1 MSKAELLMAK
11 GMLTEF
17 PPFPPDQQELIT
29 QCKTEL
35 REVMAKYEEH
45 VAMFSVALIG
55 LEEQAKP

>member
-11 GMLTEF
+11 GILTEF
-17 PPFPPDQQELIT
+17 PPEQQELIT

-55 LEEQAKP
+55 LEAQAKP

>member
-1 MSKAELLMAK
+1 MSKSELLMAK

-17 PPFPPDQQELIT
+17 PLDQQELINK
-29 QCKTEL
+29 CKTEL

-55 LEEQAKP
+55 LEEQDKP